1 MSHQLNTNPYPA
13 AFLNYRATMRLAEIT
28 IEGSTYVEC
37 GSLLPSLASRGGT
50 TPQSLSTAL

>member
-1 MSHQLNTNPYPA
+1 MRRSWRIMSHQLNTNPYPA

-37 GSLLPSLASRGGT
+37 DPLGPWPCCAC
-50 TPQSLSTAL
+50 